1 MTPVSMA
8 SPSRQALA
16 KHPEMIIVVNLASL
30 QSEDAAS
37 AVEEDVWCPATKQS
51 CSIEWSEH
59 EHSDILVGSKTPCPL
74 KQSKRSATQG
84 TLLLEDQPIP
94 VCCLD
99 ITSGMKSINDWN
111 TSEQEA
117 QDEEQNADYEDEDIG
132 DNSDDEEHQ
141 ADDDADTNR
150 SDGAFLDNLKSTSQA
165 MWQANDKEGD
175 DSIEDMADSLP
186 APAQDGWQVQEERE
200 SLSPETEF
208 DLALAAIE
216 VNEATDREIEE
227 TPPDAVMTSEG
238 APQTTGWLRCP
249 SGPEGKFDGGRL
261 EDDFNHFL
269 NPDAFAQGE
278 TDEGVLRD
286 IEREPPA
293 HIHSLDM
300 PGEISH
306 LAKESSEALHLSQT
320 ADLMA
325 LISATS
331 HSLMTSLPMPQ
342 ALIDNLFQTSVLS
355 GASKD
360 VADAVSEDKF
370 HDVIEVSSEE
380 ENTQPESPEELML
393 WREQMKTTLRDY
405 LKDKQPLGAIE
416 VEESTQCDTL
426 QHESLEELVLGHEQ
440 RRKELSNNQK
450 DGKPLGPIEVEEGT
464 PCNLLQC
471 VLNVLDTNLESCWC
485 FDGVSTLLEKKSLK
499 RLMKMGK
506 SWLDDGMV
514 AVALEVLCQGYP
526 SWGTAEPLALVSLN
540 ATSKTF
546 KNIMKVHTKLGK
558 MVCYDS
564 LGRHEHAATKT
575 YNELLSRFAYAVSD
589 LEHPFEFIVSK
600 DVPRQKDSINC
611 GVYTVAFA
619 WYLLCHGRPL
629 HSEDKFWLSEGFS
642 DRFRLNILHLLVHK
656 CSGELDKSAM

>member
-1 MTPVSMA
+1 MTLVSMA
-8 SPSRQALA
+8 SPSRKALA
-16 KHPEMIIVVNLASL
+16 KRPETIIVVNLASS
-30 QSEDAAS
+30 QSEDTAS
-37 AVEEDVWCPATKQS
+37 AVEED
-51 CSIEWSEH
+51 
-59 EHSDILVGSKTPCPL
+59 
-74 KQSKRSATQG
+74 
-84 TLLLEDQPIP
+84 
-94 VCCLD
+94 
-99 ITSGMKSINDWN
+99 SINNWN
-111 TSEQEA
+111 TSKQEA
-117 QDEEQNADYEDEDIG
+117 QDEEQNADYEDEDVG
-132 DNSDDEEHQ
+132 DDSDDEEHQ
-141 ADDDADTNR
+141 ADNDADTNG
-150 SDGAFLDNLKSTSQA
+150 SDGAFLDNLESTSQA

-175 DSIEDMADSLP
+175 DSIEDVADSLP

-200 SLSPETEF
+200 SLSPGTEF

-216 VNEATDREIEE
+216 VNEATDQEIEE

-238 APQTTGWLRCP
+238 APQTNGWLRHP
-249 SGPEGKFDGGRL
+249 SGPKGKFDGGRL
-261 EDDFNHFL
+261 EDDSNHFL

-278 TDEGVLRD
+278 MDEGVLRD
-286 IEREPPA
+286 IEHEPLA

-306 LAKESSEALHLSQT
+306 LAKESSKVLHLSQT
-320 ADLMA
+320 VDLTA

-331 HSLMTSLPMPQ
+331 HSLMMSLPMPQ
-342 ALIDNLFQTSVLS
+342 ALIDDLFQTSVS
-355 GASKD
+355 SSASED
-360 VADAVSEDKF
+360 VADAISEDKF

-380 ENTQPESPEELML
+380 ENAQPESVEELML
-393 WREQMKTTLRDY
+393 WQEQMKTALWDY

-416 VEESTQCDTL
+416 VSDNATPNSVYPRQN
-426 QHESLEELVLGHEQ
+426 QHKSPEELVLRHEQ
-440 RRKELSNNQK
+440 RRKELLNDQK

-471 VLNVLDTNLESCWC
+471 VSNVLDTNLESCWH

-526 SWGTAEPLALVSLN
+526 SWGTAEPLALASLN
-540 ATSKTF
+540 AASKAF

-558 MVCYDS
+558 SNFVLPIHQDCNHWILFHLNIPSRRMVCYDS
-564 LGRHEHAATKT
+564 LGRCEHAATKM
-575 YNELLSRFAYAVSD
+575 YNICAPLTVELLSRFAHAVSD
-589 LEHPFEFIVSK
+589 VKHLFEFIVSK

-611 GVYTVAFA
+611 GVYMVAFA
-619 WYLLCHGRPL
+619 WYLLCHGRPPR
-629 HSEDKFWLSEGFS
+629 SEDKFWLSEGFG